1 MNENHSVSNKVVLV
15 TGSSRGIGKSIAL
28 EFARC
33 GAKICVTYNDQKEK
47 AEHVCNEINELGGE
61 SFPFH
66 LDVTNKKNIES
77 TLSEILKK
85 YGKLD
90 ILVNNAGFLEQKN
103 FFDITEDDWDFIL
116 AINLKSIFLC
126 TQIFGKYF
134 ISQNSGS
141 IINIS
146 SVGGQ
151 IGGDKAVHYAT
162 SKAGVISLT
171 KSTARILSPFGI
183 RVNCIS
189 PGFIKTDMYDYMI
202 KKQSEDKI
210 TSNILLGRPGL
221 PLEVAKTAIFLGSDN
236 SSYITGHTINVNG
249 GLFF

>member
-1 MNENHSVSNKVVLV
+1 MKKNLKLLNKVVLV
-15 TGSSRGIGKSIAL
+15 TGSSRGIGKSIAI

-33 GAKICVTYNDQKEK
+33 GAKVCVTYNDQKKK
-47 AEHVCNEINELGGE
+47 AENVCKEINKLGGQ

-66 LDVTNKKNIES
+66 LDVTNKKNIEA

-90 ILVNNAGFLEQKN
+90 ILINNAGFLEQKN
-103 FFDITEDDWDFIL
+103 FFNITEDDWDFVL

-126 TQIFGKYF
+126 TQIFSKYF

-151 IGGDKAVHYAT
+151 IGGDKSVHYAT

-171 KSTARILSPFGI
+171 KSIARILSPFGI
-183 RVNCIS
+183 RVNCIA

-202 KKQSEDKI
+202 KKQSEEKI
-210 TSNILLGRPGL
+210 ISNILLGRPGL
-221 PLEVAKTAIFLGSDN
+221 PSEVAKTAIFLGSDD